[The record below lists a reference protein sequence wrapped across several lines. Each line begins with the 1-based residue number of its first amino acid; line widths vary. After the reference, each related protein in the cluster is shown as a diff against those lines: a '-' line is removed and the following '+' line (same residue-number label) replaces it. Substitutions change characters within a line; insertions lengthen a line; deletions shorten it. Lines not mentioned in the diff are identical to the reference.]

1 MTTIARL
8 RPPCAPTIGGDPNG
22 SRRWGPPR
30 TRITASETPPTVPA
44 RNIHLVG
51 VRRARNR
58 HRAAATAC
66 GSSQPVH
73 HHPTCCSHSGVA
85 GAGRDLSRRRARD
98 EGNIRLAS
106 TTPPMPPR
114 VYASMYAATSA
125 IRRWLP
131 MRRCSH
137 RSARVRTRRAA
148 LTSPTSRGNRRWC
161 DSRPADT
168 PRPAATGTHSGCPR
182 RPAHLKPA
190 HTSAS
195 APAISARTGP
205 ERPPGDPDDRW
216 QVR

>member
-137 RSARVRTRRAA
+137 RSARVRTPPCRAHQSY
-148 LTSPTSRGNRRWC
+148 LTRQPQVVRQQTGRH
-161 DSRPADT
+161 P
-168 PRPAATGTHSGCPR
+168 ATGCNWHTQWVSPSTCSPEAS
-182 RPAHLKPA
+182 PHLGQRTG
-190 HTSAS
+190 H
-195 APAISARTGP
+195 IRQDGARTSS
-205 ERPPGDPDDRW
+205 RRS
-216 QVR
+216 R